1 MIYFTAS
8 DKDLLTE
15 VYFWTLF
22 EKTKQWFIEG
32 SANTFNTKNLI
43 NLLTAIYNSYTFL
56 ENHYTTM

>member
-15 VYFWTLF
+15 VHFWTLF

-32 SANTFNTKNLI
+32 SANT
-43 NLLTAIYNSYTFL
+43 LLTPKIL
-56 ENHYTTM
+56 LIC